1 MNRDREFSAYTTKS
15 CLADKMTDFVNGQGH
30 FMAFVTFSSAYS
42 VHPCDVCSNVL
53 KFLKL

>member
-1 MNRDREFSAYTTKS
+1 MSEFSANTTKS

-30 FMAFVTFSSAYS
+30 NFMAFVTFSSGYS